1 MTNTIDFKKLGKH
14 GLNDGGVTSVVFMN
28 NGNDQL
34 LVEANDTV
42 VGGSGIDSVG
52 VHSGNCL
59 IYGGDGP
66 MAIYMNQPLVRS
78 TVPASGSAE
87 VIGGGGPLAFF
98 GGPESSTVF
107 GGQSTTSIAGGTGAV
122 NILVGGTGDSTV
134 TGNGTFDFI
143 IAGTGNATLTAN
155 GMNSTVFGGNGS
167 DVITASSVSG
177 ASTIVGG
184 AGADTINLAGN
195 STAFSGSGADTYDIG
210 GGGPSHPV
218 VIVNFKGGVDQLNQ
232 DIGGTLTPIAPS
244 FSEGL
249 FQTTLQDGTHLAVY
263 AAS

>member
-177 ASTIVGG
+177 ASTARALRRPARLRCSCSCPSPRRVSERLSYRPPVAHPIRVEER
-184 AGADTINLAGN
+184 
-195 STAFSGSGADTYDIG
+195 
-210 GGGPSHPV
+210 GGPFH
-218 VIVNFKGGVDQLNQ
+218 KGGRRARQSADRAAGVQPKSMHSAMARAACL
-232 DIGGTLTPIAPS
+232 PS
-244 FSEGL
+244 C
-249 FQTTLQDGTHLAVY
+249 
-263 AAS
+263 